1 MVSVIGWTWGLITG
15 TQRLSDDVRHCT
27 ESAPEISSMPLR
39 NCVSELNGHHNKMMT
54 RERPYS
60 VGTPTL

>member
-1 MVSVIGWTWGLITG
+1 MGSVIGCTWGLITG

-39 NCVSELNGHHNKMMT
+39 NCVSELNGHHNKMMA
-54 RERPYS
+54 R
-60 VGTPTL
+60 